1 MKNYENY
8 NANNLYDNASE
19 DYEGLNSYY
28 HYLDDEQ
35 NSEVNDDDHDDHD
48 DHENH
53 EDNSYDDYLDYEE
66 PKDPTAR
73 LVRKVMVGRE
83 ALGRLDDGL
92 DHPVTVTKREAV
104 PAEADNPVPKA
115 EEPKTMSV
123 SMEQYKSA
131 VDWKRREYEHG
142 TDYYRTPDGSI
153 IPAGRYD
160 PKDLNDAGNETVKR

>member
-8 NANNLYDNASE
+8 NTNNLYDNASE
-19 DYEGLNSYY
+19 DYDGSYY
-28 HYLDDEQ
+28 DYLDDEDLETEG
-35 NSEVNDDDHDDHD
+35 SAA
-48 DHENH
+48 
-53 EDNSYDDYLDYEE
+53 
-66 PKDPTAR
+66 AR
-73 LVRKVMVGRE
+73 LNKERRIMARE
-83 ALGRLDDGL
+83 ALGRLDDGR

-104 PAEADNPVPKA
+104 PAEADTPAPKA

-142 TDYYRTPDGSI
+142 TNYYRTPDGSI

>member
-8 NANNLYDNASE
+8 NTNNLYDNASE
-19 DYEGLNSYY
+19 DYDGSYY
-28 HYLDDEQ
+28 DYLDDEDLETEG
-35 NSEVNDDDHDDHD
+35 SAA
-48 DHENH
+48 
-53 EDNSYDDYLDYEE
+53 
-66 PKDPTAR
+66 AR
-73 LVRKVMVGRE
+73 LDKERRIMARE
-83 ALGRLDDGL
+83 ALGRLDDGR
-92 DHPVTVTKREAV
+92 DHPVTVTKRKAV
-104 PAEADNPVPKA
+104 SAEVDTPVPKA

-142 TDYYRTPDGSI
+142 TNYYRTPDGSI

>member
-8 NANNLYDNASE
+8 NTNNLYDNASE
-19 DYEGLNSYY
+19 DYDGSYY
-28 HYLDDEQ
+28 DYLDDEDLETEG
-35 NSEVNDDDHDDHD
+35 SAA
-48 DHENH
+48 
-53 EDNSYDDYLDYEE
+53 
-66 PKDPTAR
+66 AR
-73 LVRKVMVGRE
+73 LDKERRIMARE
-83 ALGRLDDGL
+83 ALGRLDDGR
-92 DHPVTVTKREAV
+92 DHPVTVTKRKAV
-104 PAEADNPVPKA
+104 SAEADTPAPKA

-142 TDYYRTPDGSI
+142 TNYYRTPDGSI

>member
-8 NANNLYDNASE
+8 NASNPYDNASE
-19 DYEGLNSYY
+19 DYEGHSYY
-28 HYLDDEQ
+28 DYFDDEDLETEG
-35 NSEVNDDDHDDHD
+35 SAA
-48 DHENH
+48 
-53 EDNSYDDYLDYEE
+53 
-66 PKDPTAR
+66 AR
-73 LVRKVMVGRE
+73 LNKERRIMARE
-83 ALGRLDDGL
+83 ALGRLDDGR
-92 DHPVTVTKREAV
+92 DHPVTVTKRQV
-104 PAEADNPVPKA
+104 VSAEADTPAPKA

-142 TDYYRTPDGSI
+142 TNYYRTPDGSI

>member
-8 NANNLYDNASE
+8 NASNSYDSASE
-19 DYEGLNSYY
+19 DYEGSYY
-28 HYLDDEQ
+28 DYLDDEDLETE
-35 NSEVNDDDHDDHD
+35 S
-48 DHENH
+48 
-53 EDNSYDDYLDYEE
+53 SAA
-66 PKDPTAR
+66 AR
-73 LVRKVMVGRE
+73 LNKERRIMARE
-83 ALGRLDDGL
+83 ALGRLDNGR

-104 PAEADNPVPKA
+104 PAEADNPAPKA
-115 EEPKTMSV
+115 EESKTMSV

-142 TDYYRTPDGSI
+142 TNYYRTPDGSI

>member
-8 NANNLYDNASE
+8 NASNPYDNASE
-19 DYEGLNSYY
+19 DYEGHSYY
-28 HYLDDEQ
+28 DYLDDED
-35 NSEVNDDDHDDHD
+35 SET
-48 DHENH
+48 EN
-53 EDNSYDDYLDYEE
+53 
-66 PKDPTAR
+66 TAAAHLNR
-73 LVRKVMVGRE
+73 ERRIMARE
-83 ALGRLDDGL
+83 ALGRLDDGR

-104 PAEADNPVPKA
+104 SAEADTPAPKA

-142 TDYYRTPDGSI
+142 TNYYRTPDGSI

>member
-8 NANNLYDNASE
+8 NTNNLYDNASE
-19 DYEGLNSYY
+19 DYDGSYY
-28 HYLDDEQ
+28 DYLDDEDLETEG
-35 NSEVNDDDHDDHD
+35 SAA
-48 DHENH
+48 
-53 EDNSYDDYLDYEE
+53 
-66 PKDPTAR
+66 AR
-73 LVRKVMVGRE
+73 LDKERRIMARE
-83 ALGRLDDGL
+83 ALGRLDDGR
-92 DHPVTVTKREAV
+92 DHPVTVTKRKAV
-104 PAEADNPVPKA
+104 SAEVDTPAPKA

-142 TDYYRTPDGSI
+142 TNYYRTPDGSI

>member
-8 NANNLYDNASE
+8 NTNNLYDNASE
-19 DYEGLNSYY
+19 DYEGSYY
-28 HYLDDEQ
+28 DHLDDEY
-35 NSEVNDDDHDDHD
+35 SET
-48 DHENH
+48 E
-53 EDNSYDDYLDYEE
+53 SSA
-66 PKDPTAR
+66 TAR
-73 LVRKVMVGRE
+73 LDRERRIMGRE
-83 ALGRLDDGL
+83 ALGRLDDGR

-104 PAEADNPVPKA
+104 PAEADNPAPKA
-115 EEPKTMSV
+115 EESKTMSV

-142 TDYYRTPDGSI
+142 TNYYRTPDGSI